1 MAEQNAKQRI
11 IEAGTAAII
20 GKSFNGCGLKEILD
34 AAGVPKGSFYH
45 YFKSK
50 EDFGVAVVDA
60 SAEGHLEFTRERL
73 RDRSKSPIERI
84 RAYFVDARD
93 HLENTGS
100 QRQCLIAKVALEES
114 RLSEPMRAAVKAGYD
129 QWQVLLA
136 GALREAQSAD
146 EVPKEFDPDQLA
158 TFMQNAWEG
167 AMIRMEIDRDVR
179 HLDLFIENI
188 LDHLLATESVG
199 TA

>member
-1 MAEQNAKQRI
+1 MTEKNTKQRI

-50 EDFGVAVVDA
+50 EDFGVAVVEA
-60 SAEGHLEFTRERL
+60 SSEGHLAFTRERL
-73 RDRSKSPIERI
+73 RDRSKSPMQRV

-93 HLENTGS
+93 YLESTGS

-129 QWQVLLA
+129 QWQVMLA
-136 GALREAQSAD
+136 GALREAQSAGEVSTDFNPD
-146 EVPKEFDPDQLA
+146 ELA
-158 TFMQNAWEG
+158 TFMQNTWEG

-188 LDHLLATESVG
+188 LDRLLAGEVVAAS
-199 TA
+199 